1 MNSSQPQNNRLS
13 ISLLADEEFCRYRE
27 RWNKLL
33 DASAS
38 ESFFLRWEWI
48 YTYWESL
55 DKKNAVLQVWL
66 CHDGDKL
73 VGIAPFYVYST
84 MFMKIPVRKMAFLG
98 DRVASDY
105 MDIFAI
111 PGYEEACCREVLGR
125 VNNQSPVPYD
135 ILDLEGVC
143 ADSNLFRFLASGSDA
158 DGDIKLLPVFD
169 CPRTC
174 LNVSFDEYLQRLSAS
189 TRYSLGRKRRKLEKE
204 FGKVS
209 VEHFD
214 LKNNPEKLDTLFDLH
229 EQRWSVLKDKSSTFS
244 SEYRKLF
251 NRKLLQRFDEG
262 SGYFSCMS
270 IEGKPVSMMYV
281 FVYKENAYFYQN
293 GWNPVYAAYGVG
305 ILNIQYA
312 IRHAIELGCK
322 SFDFLRGE
330 EAYKYHLCEDSRQ
343 AYTVRCFGSGM
354 RGNLAKIL
362 FVAKSILKNLIAR
375 FQTSCNPAP
384 RSDWKHFYCL
394 QGRQS

>member
-13 ISLLADEEFCRYRE
+13 ISLLTVEEFCRYRE

-33 DASAS
+33 DASIS
-38 ESFFLRWEWI
+38 ESFFLKWEWI

-55 DKKNAVLQVWL
+55 DKENAVLQVWL

-84 MFMKIPVRKMAFLG
+84 VYMKIPVRKMAFLG

-111 PGYEEACCREVLGR
+111 PGYEEACCREVLNG
-125 VNNQSPVPYD
+125 VNDQSPEAYD
-135 ILDLEGVC
+135 ILDLEGIC
-143 ADSNLFRFLASGSDA
+143 SDSNLFRSLSSGSVMDS
-158 DGDIKLLPVFD
+158 DIKLLPVFD
-169 CPRTC
+169 CPRTH
-174 LNVSFDEYLQRLSAS
+174 LGVSFDEYLQRLSAS
-189 TRYSLGRKRRKLEKE
+189 TRYSLGRKRRKLERE
-204 FGKVS
+204 CGKVT
-209 VEHFD
+209 VDHFY

-229 EQRWSVLKDKSSTFS
+229 KQRWSVLKDKRSTFS
-244 SEYRKLF
+244 SEYRRSF

-262 SGYFSCMS
+262 GGYFSCMS
-270 IEGKPVSMMYV
+270 IEGKPVSIMYV
-281 FVYKENAYFYQN
+281 FVYKENAFFYQN
-293 GWNPVYAAYGVG
+293 GWDPAYAAYGIG
-305 ILNIQYA
+305 MLNIQYA

-343 AYTVRCFGSGM
+343 AYTVRHFGSGI

-362 FVAKSILKNLIAR
+362 FVAKSNIKNLIAR
-375 FQTSCNPAP
+375 FKKLCNPAARP
-384 RSDWKHFYCL
+384 DRQFSYCL
-394 QGRQS
+394 QDRQF

>member
-1 MNSSQPQNNRLS
+1 MNFSQPQNNRLS
-13 ISLLADEEFCRYRE
+13 ISLLTVEEFCRYRE
-27 RWNKLL
+27 RWNTLL

-38 ESFFLRWEWI
+38 ESFFLKWEWI

-111 PGYEEACCREVLGR
+111 PAYEDTCCRQVLNR
-125 VNNQSPVPYD
+125 VNNQSPVAYD
-135 ILDLEGVC
+135 MLDLEGIC
-143 ADSNLFRFLASGSDA
+143 ADSNLFRFLSSGSVTYS
-158 DGDIKLLPVFD
+158 DIKLLPVFD
-169 CPRTC
+169 CPRTR
-174 LNVSFDEYLQRLSAS
+174 LNVSFDEYLHRLSAS
-189 TRYSLGRKRRKLEKE
+189 TRYSLGRKRRKLEKD
-204 FGKVS
+204 FGKVT

-214 LKNNPEKLDTLFDLH
+214 LKNNPEKLGMLFDLH
-229 EQRWSVLKDKSSTFS
+229 RQRWSVLKGKSSTFS
-244 SEYRKLF
+244 SEYRKSF

-262 SGYFSCMS
+262 DGYFSCMS
-270 IEGKPVSMMYV
+270 IDEKPVSIMYV

-293 GWNPVYAAYGVG
+293 GWDPVYAAYGVG
-305 ILNIQYA
+305 ILNIQHA
-312 IRHAIELGCK
+312 IRHAIELGYK

-343 AYTVRCFGSGM
+343 AYTVRRFGSGIC
-354 RGNLAKIL
+354 GNLAKIL
-362 FVAKSILKNLIAR
+362 FVAKSNIKNLIAR
-375 FQTSCNPAP
+375 FKNLCNPAARP
-384 RSDWKHFYCL
+384 DRQFFCCL
-394 QGRQS
+394 QDRQF